1 MSSNHTPIDH
11 IVDEEQNKK
20 KEELISYAK
29 ESEPI
34 IRNNESKL
42 ETKIDF
48 VETEPDIED
57 KELEQFIQVE
67 KKPKIELDPA
77 LKKAGL
83 QVLDTNTL
91 DPKHNVKL
99 PISDEKIIEG
109 LHKPVNSS
117 WRWLSEI
124 AVFILR
130 RAHISLKKIH
140 GHIVR
145 VIKK

>member
-1 MSSNHTPIDH
+1 MSNNHTPIDH
-11 IVDEEQNKK
+11 IIDEENNKNQ
-20 KEELISYAK
+20 ESISYSK

-34 IRNNESKL
+34 PAKKESQT
-42 ETKIDF
+42 EAKIDI

-67 KKPKIELDPA
+67 KKPEIELDPA

-83 QVLDTNTL
+83 QVLDTNSL

-99 PISDEKIIEG
+99 PIADEKIIEG
-109 LHKPVNSS
+109 LQQPVNSS

-124 AVFILR
+124 AIFMLK